1 VDSELE
7 EFAASLISIFLPS
20 SSEDDEINSSSSS
33 ICKILLFFFSRREL
47 DEAII
52 SLFPNTTDVVVEL
65 SSASGCCASLI

>member
-7 EFAASLISIFLPS
+7 EFAASLISIFSPS

-33 ICKILLFFFSRREL
+33 ICKILFLFFSGREL

-65 SSASGCCASLI
+65 SSAPGCCASLI